1 MMIEPCEPR
10 RLLAAILFVRGAERS
25 GGFLEATDDAQRTEH
40 LADLNNTSTAAGNH
54 GWGLLAETLRAAG
67 HTLTQVVEPLEADAP
82 GSGQTSGAPLR
93 LEKMNLPQYDAVVF
107 GSNNAKYTK
116 KQLDAVDSYVRGG
129 GAALFISD
137 GNFGSDWADAA
148 NSDQQFLNRF
158 GLVVN
163 QDHGQYVL
171 DRDTGDFSGGSHP
184 ILAGIEQIDG
194 EGVSP
199 LRAADNVA
207 SGISIRRLVGA
218 RDQTNDNNGT
228 AEVDDSRGT
237 RRAVNNRDSTL
248 IVATVGSGRV
258 AGHFD
263 RNTFFNDNGAGTDIT
278 RFDNRQYALNLFAW
292 LADDEVPGVAATSY
306 RVEDDGRR
314 TARIVFND
322 NLAGSLTTADVRVR
336 DRITGRVLPRSNY
349 TLRVVDEDNRST
361 LTVRL
366 RGLVDAGGY
375 RIEIREN
382 AIADT
387 AGNRRR
393 AAIRFNFDAD

>member
-1 MMIEPCEPR
+1 MMEPCEPR
-10 RLLAAILFVRGAERS
+10 RLFASILFIRGAERS
-25 GGFLEATDDAQRTEH
+25 GGFLEAQNDAHRTEQ
-40 LADLNNTSTAAGNH
+40 LADINNSSTNSGNH
-54 GWGLLAETLRAAG
+54 GWGEFARTLREAG
-67 HTLTQVVEPLEADAP
+67 HELTQVIEPLETGAR
-82 GSGQTSGAPLR
+82 GSGQTSGALLR
-93 LEKMNLPQYDAVVF
+93 LEQMNLPQYDAVVF
-107 GSNNAKYTK
+107 GSNNARYTK
-116 KQLDAVDSYVRGG
+116 KQLDAVDNYVRGG

-163 QDHGQYVL
+163 QDNGQYVL
-171 DRDTGDFSGGSHP
+171 DRDEGDFAGGTHP
-184 ILAGIEQIDG
+184 TLAGIDQIDG
-194 EGVSP
+194 EGVNP
-199 LRAADNVA
+199 LRAADNVPA
-207 SGISIRRLVGA
+207 DVTIRRLIGA

-228 AEVDDSRGT
+228 AGVDDARGT
-237 RRAVNNRDSTL
+237 RRSVSNRDSTL
-248 IVATVGSGRV
+248 IVATVGTGRV

-292 LADDEVPGVAATSY
+292 LADDDVPGVAATSY

-322 NLAGSLTTADVRVR
+322 NLAGSLTSADVKLR
-336 DRITGRVLPRSNY
+336 DRITGAVLPRSSY

-361 LTVRL
+361 LTIRL
-366 RGLVDAGGY
+366 RGSVDAGGY

-382 AIADT
+382 AISDT

-393 AAIRFNFDAD
+393 AAIRFNFDAA